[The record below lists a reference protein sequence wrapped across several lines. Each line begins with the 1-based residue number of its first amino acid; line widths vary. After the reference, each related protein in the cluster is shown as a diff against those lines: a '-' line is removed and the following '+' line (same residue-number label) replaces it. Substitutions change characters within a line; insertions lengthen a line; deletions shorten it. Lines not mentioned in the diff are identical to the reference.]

1 MSSEEKN
8 PHASGVKDVVA
19 LPASTIWPLVL
30 AFGATLCFGSLVMNP
45 GVGIAGAVMV
55 LCALVGW
62 VREIFPHER
71 HEEVPVVAHATI
83 ATTVRTEVRRIELSE
98 IQRAYL
104 PVESYPITSGI
115 KGGIAGGIAMIVP
128 ALIYGLIAQH
138 SIWYAVNLL
147 GGAGAA
153 YWTNPT
159 TEYIA
164 AFHWSGLLVAAVIH
178 TVVCLLVGLLY
189 GALLP
194 MWPRHPILLG
204 GILAPVLW
212 TGMLHS
218 VLWFI
223 NPAFAD
229 RIAWGWFAA
238 SQLFF
243 GIVAGMVVARTGR
256 IQTRQPL
263 PFALRLGIEASEL
276 MSSKK
281 EDKN

>member
-1 MSSEEKN
+1 MSSEQHH
-8 PHASGVKDVVA
+8 PHTSDGSHVA
-19 LPASTIWPLVL
+19 LPASTAWPIVL
-30 AFGATLCFGSLVMNP
+30 AFGVTLCFASLVMNA
-45 GVGIAGAVMV
+45 GVGIAGLILM

-71 HEEVPVVAHATI
+71 HEEVPVIARPTVVA
-83 ATTVRTEVRRIELSE
+83 TVRTQVSRIQISEV
-98 IQRAYL
+98 QRSYL
-104 PVESYPITSGI
+104 PIESYPISSGI
-115 KGGIAGGIAMIVP
+115 KGGIAGGIAMILP
-128 ALIYGLIAQH
+128 ALLFGLLTQH

-153 YWTNPT
+153 FWTNPS

-164 AFHWSGLLVAAVIH
+164 AFHWSGLLIAIVIH
-178 TVVCLLVGLLY
+178 SAVCLLVGLLY
-189 GALLP
+189 GAVLP

-218 VLWFI
+218 AMWFI

-229 RIAWGWFAA
+229 RIAWGWFAV

-243 GIVAGMVVARTGR
+243 GIVAGMVVVRTGR

-263 PFALRLGIEASEL
+263 PFALRMGIEAKEL
-276 MSSKK
+276 MRSDA
-281 EDKN
+281 EDRN

>member
-8 PHASGVKDVVA
+8 PHAGENTGVVA
-19 LPASTIWPLVL
+19 LPANTAWPVVL
-30 AFGATLCFGSLVMNP
+30 AFGATLCFASLVMNP
-45 GVGIAGAVMV
+45 GVGIAGIV
-55 LCALVGW
+55 LVLVALVGW
-62 VREIFPHER
+62 VRQIFPHEH
-71 HEEVPVVAHATI
+71 HEEVLVVAHTTI
-83 ATTVRTEVRRIELSE
+83 ATTARTEVGRIELSE
-98 IQRAYL
+98 IQRSYL
-104 PVESYPITSGI
+104 PIESYPITSGI
-115 KGGIAGGIAMIVP
+115 KGGIAGGIAMILP
-128 ALIYGLIAQH
+128 AVLFGWLTQH

-159 TEYIA
+159 TAYIA
-164 AFHWSGLLVAAVIH
+164 AFHWSGLLIAVVIHAVI
-178 TVVCLLVGLLY
+178 CLLVGLLY

-212 TGMLHS
+212 TGVLHS

-223 NPAFAD
+223 NPAFAN

-243 GIVAGMVVARTGR
+243 GIVAGLVVARTGR

-263 PFALRLGIEASEL
+263 PFALRMGIEAKEL
-276 MSSKK
+276 MSTEQ
-281 EDKN
+281 EDEK